1 MTASRSIPNL
11 PGTKIDGLIA
21 AVNEA
26 QDALASQGLLPHYC
40 RADGTSAVASA
51 LAALQ
56 ALPAATTEGTAV
68 AATNA
73 CVALYEA
80 HRVST
85 DAHDA
90 ADSTNAVAA
99 SAATNEATAITR
111 INELKGDFNAHIV
124 LDASHRGLIGS
135 AGSVAIATIGTA
147 DATNT
152 ASLYALVEA
161 ARLALERHIEAGAKP
176 LEVVPS

>member
-1 MTASRSIPNL
+1 MTATRTVPNL
-11 PGTKIDGLIA
+11 PGTKLDALIA
-21 AVNEA
+21 AANEQ
-26 QDALASQGLLPHYC
+26 QDALASQGLLPHFC
-40 RADGTSAVASA
+40 RADGTTAVAAA

-68 AATNA
+68 AAVNA
-73 CVALYEA
+73 AVALYEA

-85 DAHDA
+85 DAHVA

-111 INELKGDFNAHIV
+111 VNELKGDFNAHIV
-124 LDASHRGLIGS
+124 LDASHRGLVGS

-147 DATNT
+147 NATDAAT
-152 ASLYALVEA
+152 LYALTESL
-161 ARLALERHIEAGAKP
+161 RLALERHVQAGAKP
-176 LEVVPS
+176 LAVVAS